1 MDEPLAALD
10 RFSKEDILPYIE
22 TLRDSLS
29 VPVLYVSHDIAEV
42 ERLADHL
49 ILMRDGRAVA
59 SGALDKLQ
67 ADPRLPIAR
76 LPDAG
81 VTLRAR
87 VVGHDRDY
95 CLSRVDVPGG
105 TLIVPGNLGPDG
117 TTHRVRIAASDVSLT
132 RDPPRA
138 STILNVLASRII
150 TMESQDSYLVV
161 VVVALGE
168 DGSGARVLAR
178 ISRRSWDTLG
188 LEPGQKIYTQIKGM
202 ALVTREPPD
211 DDARRPG

>member
-1 MDEPLAALD
+1 M
-10 RFSKEDILPYIE
+10 
-22 TLRDSLS
+22 
-29 VPVLYVSHDIAEV
+29 
-42 ERLADHL
+42 
-49 ILMRDGRAVA
+49 
-59 SGALDKLQ
+59 
-67 ADPRLPIAR
+67 
-76 LPDAG
+76 
-81 VTLRAR
+81 RAR